1 MSHHSLPPGLVVI
14 GGGPAGLTAAFESAR
29 NGIRPL
35 VLEAGERVGGIA
47 RTEVHKGY
55 RFDIGGHRF
64 YTKVPEVQSLWEETL
79 GPEFRL
85 TPRLSRIFYNQRF
98 YQYPLDVWETLRNL
112 GPVQSTAAI
121 ASFTGARLRPNSRE
135 ESFEDWVTNRFGRQ
149 LFNTFFKTYTEKVWG
164 IPCHEI
170 RAEWAAQRIK
180 DLSFGSAV
188 RQALF
193 PKRDSG
199 PKSLINE
206 FHYPRLGPGMMW
218 ERLQDRIA
226 LLGGSVRTREE
237 VTEVHHDGRQ
247 VTHVVTRSG
256 NHRTSDIH
264 APQFIST
271 MALDDLI
278 ARLRPAPP
286 AEVLHAAASLRYRDF
301 VLVGLVV
308 RRTGLFADN
317 WLYIHSPN
325 VRVGRIQNFGNWS
338 ADLVPEP
345 GTSSIGMEYFC
356 NRGDSTWN
364 LPDEDF
370 VRLASREMEQL
381 GLARSADVAWGVVIR
396 QPKAYP
402 VYDTTYRRHLD
413 VLRAWLPKLSNFQT
427 IGRNG
432 QHRYNNQDHSML
444 TGLAAVHRIMGEPTD
459 PWEVNTERSYYEE
472 QRVNRNTPLNT
483 SP

>member
-1 MSHHSLPPGLVVI
+1 MTHSQLPAGLVVI

-29 NGIRPL
+29 NGIRPV

-47 RTEVHKGY
+47 RTEAHKGY

-79 GPEFRL
+79 GPELRL
-85 TPRLSRIFYNQRF
+85 TPRLSRIFYNQKF

-112 GPVQSTAAI
+112 GPIQSSAAVL
-121 ASFTGARLRPNSRE
+121 SFTGARLRPNSHE
-135 ESFEDWVTNRFGRQ
+135 ESFEDWVTNRFGRR

-188 RQALF
+188 RQAVF
-193 PKRDSG
+193 PKREDG
-199 PKSLINE
+199 PKSLIRE

-218 ERLQDRIA
+218 EMLQDRIA
-226 LLGGSVRTREE
+226 SLGGSVRTREE
-237 VTEVHHDGRQ
+237 VTEVHHDGHQ

-256 NHRTSDIH
+256 NHRPTDIH

-286 AEVLHAAASLRYRDF
+286 AEVVHAAASLRYRDF

-338 ADLVPEP
+338 PDLVPDP

-356 NRGDSTWN
+356 NRGDSTWT
-364 LPDEDF
+364 LPDDEF
-370 VRLASREMEQL
+370 VHLASREVEQL
-381 GLARSADVAWGVVIR
+381 GLARAADVAWGVVIR

-402 VYDTTYRRHLD
+402 VYDTEYRRHLD
-413 VLRAWLPKLSNFQT
+413 VLRNWLPKLTNFQT

-444 TGLAAVHRIMGEPTD
+444 TGLAAVHRILGEPAD
-459 PWEVNTERSYYEE
+459 PWAVNTERSYYEE
-472 QRVNRNTPLNT
+472 QRVNRTT
-483 SP
+483 T

>member
-1 MSHHSLPPGLVVI
+1 
-14 GGGPAGLTAAFESAR
+14 
-29 NGIRPL
+29 
-35 VLEAGERVGGIA
+35 
-47 RTEVHKGY
+47 
-55 RFDIGGHRF
+55 
-64 YTKVPEVQSLWEETL
+64 
-79 GPEFRL
+79 
-85 TPRLSRIFYNQRF
+85 
-98 YQYPLDVWETLRNL
+98 
-112 GPVQSTAAI
+112 
-121 ASFTGARLRPNSRE
+121 
-135 ESFEDWVTNRFGRQ
+135 
-149 LFNTFFKTYTEKVWG
+149 
-164 IPCHEI
+164 
-170 RAEWAAQRIK
+170 
-180 DLSFGSAV
+180 
-188 RQALF
+188 
-193 PKRDSG
+193 
-199 PKSLINE
+199 
-206 FHYPRLGPGMMW
+206 MMW
-218 ERLQDRIA
+218 EMLQDRIA

-237 VTEVHHDGRQ
+237 VTEVHHDGQQ
-247 VTHVVTRSG
+247 VTHVVTRSS
-256 NHRTSDIH
+256 NNRTADIH

-356 NRGDSTWN
+356 NRGDSTWTQ
-364 LPDEDF
+364 PDDEF
-370 VRLASREMEQL
+370 VRLASKELEQL
-381 GLARSADVAWGVVIR
+381 GLAKASDVAWGVVIR

-402 VYDTTYRRHLD
+402 VYDTTYRGHLD

-444 TGLAAVHRIMGEPTD
+444 TGLAAVHRIMGDSAD

-472 QRVNRNTPLNT
+472 QRVNRSAPTDIRA
-483 SP
+483 

>member
-1 MSHHSLPPGLVVI
+1 MSSHAPQPGLVVV
-14 GGGPAGLTAAFESAR
+14 GGGPAGLTAAFEAAR

-79 GPEFRL
+79 GPELRL
-85 TPRLSRIFYNQRF
+85 TPRLSRIFYNQQF

-112 GPVQSTAAI
+112 GPIKSSAAVL
-121 ASFTGARLRPNSRE
+121 SFTGARLRPNTRE
-135 ESFEDWVTNRFGRQ
+135 ESFEDWVTNRFGRR
-149 LFNTFFKTYTEKVWG
+149 LFETFFKTYTEKVWG

-193 PKRDSG
+193 PNREDG
-199 PKSLINE
+199 PKSLIRE

-218 ERLQDRIA
+218 EMLQDRIA
-226 LLGGSVRTREE
+226 SLGGSTRTREE
-237 VTEVHHDGRQ
+237 VTEVHHNGRQ
-247 VTHVVTRSG
+247 VTHVVTRSA
-256 NHRTSDIH
+256 NHRPTEIH
-264 APQFIST
+264 APHFIST

-286 AEVLHAAASLRYRDF
+286 AEVVRAAASLRYRDF
-301 VLVGLVV
+301 VLVGLAV

-338 ADLVPEP
+338 PDLVPEP
-345 GTSSIGMEYFC
+345 GTSSVGMEYFC
-356 NRGDSTWN
+356 NRGDSTWT
-364 LPDEDF
+364 LPDDEF
-370 VRLASREMEQL
+370 VHLASKEVEQL
-381 GLARSADVAWGVVIR
+381 GLAKASEVAWGVVIR

-402 VYDTTYRRHLD
+402 VYDTEYRRHLD
-413 VLRAWLPKLSNFQT
+413 VLRNWLPKLANFQT

-444 TGLAAVHRIMGEPTD
+444 TGLAAVHRIMGEPAD

-472 QRVNRNTPLNT
+472 QRVNRTT
-483 SP
+483 A

>member
-1 MSHHSLPPGLVVI
+1 MSQHTYPPGLVVV
-14 GGGPAGLTAAFESAR
+14 GGGPAGLTAAFEAAR

-112 GPVQSTAAI
+112 GPIQSSAAI
-121 ASFTGARLRPNSRE
+121 LSFTGARLRPNTRE

-193 PKRDSG
+193 PKRNAG

-218 ERLQDRIA
+218 EMLQDRIA

-237 VTEVHHDGRQ
+237 VTEVHHDGQ
-247 VTHVVTRSG
+247 HVTHVVTRSG
-256 NHRTSDIH
+256 NNRTADIH

-356 NRGDSTWN
+356 NRGDSTWTQ
-364 LPDEDF
+364 PDDEF
-370 VRLASREMEQL
+370 VRLASKELEQL
-381 GLARSADVAWGVVIR
+381 GLAKASDVAWGVVIR

-444 TGLAAVHRIMGEPTD
+444 TGLAAVHRIMGESAD

-472 QRVNRNTPLNT
+472 QRVNRSAPLTT
-483 SP
+483 SR